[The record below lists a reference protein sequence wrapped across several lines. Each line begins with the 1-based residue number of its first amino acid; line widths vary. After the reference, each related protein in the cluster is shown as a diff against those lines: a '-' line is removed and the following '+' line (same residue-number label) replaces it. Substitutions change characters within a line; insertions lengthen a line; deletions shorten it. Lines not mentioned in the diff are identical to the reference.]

1 VAWWEDFEAVDRLYV
16 MIVLVVVNFSE
27 DLVLD
32 NLMFVRFYDFMCDN

>member
-1 VAWWEDFEAVDRLYV
+1 